1 MQERYKFSFTAGGLL
16 LNETVK
22 VAEVYLNKGDWR
34 QTSKEVASTRMLQ
47 KNKGSSSNRYF
58 LEIKKRLKTLS
69 DEEMVFLVRGVLEEQ
84 RQVVFLSICR
94 LYAFIRN
101 FVVQVLRDDLLS
113 MGTAFTDA
121 DYLRF
126 VEDLSFEHPEYEKL
140 TQTTQKKVR
149 EVLFK
154 ILREVGFFSSSSE
167 KRVSPI
173 FLSSAVK
180 EMIVSNNP
188 WELACFLY
196 TDQEIKEAV
205 RKNG

>member
-22 VAEVYLNKGDWR
+22 VAEVYLKNGDWR
-34 QTSKEVASTRMLQ
+34 QTSREVSSTRILQ
-47 KNKGSSSNRYF
+47 KNKGTSSNRYF
-58 LEIKKRLKTLS
+58 LEIKQRLKTLS
-69 DEEMVFLVRGVLEEQ
+69 DEEMALLIRGNLEEQ
-84 RQVVFLSICR
+84 RQIAFLSICR

-101 FVVQVLRDDLLS
+101 FVVQILRDDLLS
-113 MGTAFTDA
+113 MGTALTDA

-126 VEDLSFEHPEYEKL
+126 VEDISFEHPEYEKL

-149 EVLFK
+149 GVLFK

-167 KRVSPI
+167 KRVTPI
-173 FLSSAVK
+173 FLSSGVK
-180 EMIVSNNP
+180 EMIISSNP